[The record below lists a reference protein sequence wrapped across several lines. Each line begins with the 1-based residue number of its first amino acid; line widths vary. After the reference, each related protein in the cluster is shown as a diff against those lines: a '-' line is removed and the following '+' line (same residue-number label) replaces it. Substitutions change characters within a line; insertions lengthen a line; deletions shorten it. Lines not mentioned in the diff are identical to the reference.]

1 MTDKNAFEPMNDHD
15 LDTVRG
21 GLVPGDG
28 GCIPFPFPIPSP
40 FPHPSDEPSIFDS
53 YPF

>member
-1 MTDKNAFEPMNDHD
+1 MNEQVTTFETIESLE
-15 LDTVRG
+15 LDAVYG

-40 FPHPSDEPSIFDS
+40 FPGSDEPSIFDS
-53 YPF
+53 YPW